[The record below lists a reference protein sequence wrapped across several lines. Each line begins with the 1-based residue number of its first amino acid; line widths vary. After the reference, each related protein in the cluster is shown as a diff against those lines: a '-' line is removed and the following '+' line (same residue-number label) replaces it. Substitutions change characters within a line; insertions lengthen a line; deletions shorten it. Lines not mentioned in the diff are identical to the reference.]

1 MPLKGLTAS
10 SWANQLPFNQRHTV
24 EPRARRQLPRSG
36 LPCQSCCGHKQL
48 SATMPMTMPPSPSP
62 FASFT
67 GIYNIYFNIARFWQ
81 PPKQPA
87 HSKPIPV
94 PSQPAQWPLL
104 KPLRPMPH
112 CVLLCQIV
120 YEKLRMTPPPMEVP
134 SMPSAHKSSRLGRGF
149 GPVARWVARCGSA
162 R

>member
-10 SWANQLPFNQRHTV
+10 SWANQLPFNQRHTA

-48 SATMPMTMPPSPSP
+48 SATMPMTMPPSSSPSP

-94 PSQPAQWPLL
+94 PGQPSGRYSNPFALCHIVCYCAKL
-104 KPLRPMPH
+104 FMKN
-112 CVLLCQIV
+112 CV
-120 YEKLRMTPPPMEVP
+120 
-134 SMPSAHKSSRLGRGF
+134 
-149 GPVARWVARCGSA
+149 
-162 R
+162 